1 MRSFWLGCIVL
12 LLSSCVFGP
21 VKELKYQI
29 EDAWDEGKPV
39 NEPTPLKQIHQKKG
53 TQILWEVNTNKIDSN
68 KPLNIIVQNEKAFV
82 LSAEGQLLAINHESG
97 KIEWEKQFDAVITSG
112 LGGNNKHLIF
122 TSQDGYVWCL
132 NLEGGL
138 LWKSYVG
145 MVDVQP
151 LVLDESVIVRRND
164 NQFIEI
170 KLMDGRQGWTYQ
182 APTPPLTVNNKG
194 NMRFSDGVIYTGL
207 PDAKLIAIEA
217 ASGALIWE
225 ASISRSKGTS
235 DIDRV
240 IDITSTPV
248 IDNELIFSASMN
260 GDTACLDRRSAQN
273 LWSRPLSSSVGITDH
288 LDEVLVVHESNSIY
302 SLDKI
307 TGETNWRN
315 AELVG
320 RNVTQGIII
329 DDMFIVG
336 DYEGLLHMIRIGDGQ
351 LIGRVSLGDNS
362 PITNNMIINEDD
374 TIIAMNEEGSIHK
387 LALIDIDIPIDESKV
402 LPDVLENEDEPSPNL
417 FDKLK
422 DAILD

>member
-1 MRSFWLGCIVL
+1 
-12 LLSSCVFGP
+12 
-21 VKELKYQI
+21 
-29 EDAWDEGKPV
+29 
-39 NEPTPLKQIHQKKG
+39 
-53 TQILWEVNTNKIDSN
+53 
-68 KPLNIIVQNEKAFV
+68 
-82 LSAEGQLLAINHESG
+82 
-97 KIEWEKQFDAVITSG
+97 
-112 LGGNNKHLIF
+112 
-122 TSQDGYVWCL
+122 
-132 NLEGGL
+132 
-138 LWKSYVG
+138 
-145 MVDVQP
+145 
-151 LVLDESVIVRRND
+151 
-164 NQFIEI
+164 
-170 KLMDGRQGWTYQ
+170 
-182 APTPPLTVNNKG
+182 
-194 NMRFSDGVIYTGL
+194 
-207 PDAKLIAIEA
+207 
-217 ASGALIWE
+217 
-225 ASISRSKGTS
+225 
-235 DIDRV
+235 V

-273 LWSRPLSSSVGITDH
+273 LWSRPLSSYVGITDH

-336 DYEGLLHMIRIGDGQ
+336 DYEGLLHMIRIRDGQ